1 MVIFHSYVS
10 LPEGIISIL
19 EIHEVLVCPSSN
31 ADGATSQH
39 SNGNNWAVEKCNQD
53 MAWKSMHA
61 RTYYNYVCCICVHT
75 DIYIYITYIHNHI
88 YIHISYTWVRKRT
101 CVTSKCTPEIEH
113 TTLKKKLCSKD
124 HVLSETGWKWLCFG
138 WSPNFIQFLPVLST
152 TQIPSFVDEIPTER
166 GLKMAG
172 IDRTSQGFFPG
183 FSISTVDLRFPP
195 ALKPPTPL
203 GSSWGMTMA
212 IDM

>member
-1 MVIFHSYVS
+1 MKYLCVHQATRTVQH
-10 LPEGIISIL
+10 LSIQM
-19 EIHEVLVCPSSN
+19 ETIEQSRN
-31 ADGATSQH
+31 ATKIWRGRA
-39 SNGNNWAVEKCNQD
+39 C
-53 MAWKSMHA
+53 MHA
-61 RTYYNYVCCICVHT
+61 HITTMCVVYAST
-75 DIYIYITYIHNHI
+75 RINIYITYIHNHI

-172 IDRTSQGFFPG
+172 IDRTSQGFSPG